1 MVSWNCRMFTRVRGT
16 TSRCSVRE
24 WTIAQ
29 YRLMSAEDIRLALVT
44 ELEEWKTPH
53 DVMIDECLS

>member
-1 MVSWNCRMFTRVRGT
+1 MFTRVRGT

-29 YRLMSAEDIRLALVT
+29 CRLMSAEDIRLALVT

-53 DVMIDECLS
+53 DVMIDECRSRND